1 MASGSGKGSKDW
13 IAWGVGA
20 LAIFGLIRAC
30 DPTPLAPTGGP
41 PPDAVVQLPAGSLS
55 EVSAADIA
63 LAARHARIALDA
75 EGLEGAQIY
84 SVNCYAALERAF
96 DLAKLDQCGAFDA
109 LISPAATDDV
119 SPSLFFDQEAAQE
132 RFEQAARS
140 GGVQPSDMT
149 LRLLEV
155 QRLANAE
162 GLPAARRPPAR
173 QPVERA
179 ASTPEAI
186 DEASVEEEIKP
197 SLPADQNEATPL
209 DVED

>member
-13 IAWGVGA
+13 IAKGVGA
-20 LAIFGLIRAC
+20 LAIFGLVRAC

-41 PPDAVVQLPAGSLS
+41 PPNAVVQLPAGSLP
-55 EVSAADIA
+55 EVIAADIA
-63 LAARHARIALDA
+63 LAARHARMALDA
-75 EGLEGAQIY
+75 EGFEGAQIY
-84 SVNCYAALERAF
+84 SLNCYAALERTF
-96 DLAKLDQCGAFDA
+96 DLAKLDRCGAFDA
-109 LISPAATDDV
+109 LISPAATDEI
-119 SPSLFFDQEAAQE
+119 SPSLFFDQDAAQQ

-162 GLPAARRPPAR
+162 GLPVARRLSAR

-186 DEASVEEEIKP
+186 DEASVAEEIEP
-197 SLPADQNEATPL
+197 SLPAGQDETTPL
-209 DVED
+209 DGED